1 MIIYKSLLKF
11 FYFFFHFH
19 RIIGYFA
26 TKDNLINV
34 ADLLPF
40 ALPTVMYIFG
50 ASDFVGVLK
59 LWGSMLLL
67 GSFFFTITG
76 IHAGHHHPE
85 AFHDGDAAR

>member
-1 MIIYKSLLKF
+1 M
-11 FYFFFHFH
+11 
-19 RIIGYFA
+19 

-34 ADLLPF
+34 ADLIPF
-40 ALPTVMYIFG
+40 ALPTVMYVFG
-50 ASDFVGVLK
+50 ASDFVVVLK

-76 IHAGHHHPE
+76 IHAGHYHPE